1 MPRDVVHDGHSGRAR
16 LLTSSS
22 RARGLVGRPGFRIA
36 PQVLAHTRQYCPQA
50 GDKDARIRL
59 KTCEMITPYGV
70 ITQFPKNGRLITPKA
85 C

>member
-59 KTCEMITPYGV
+59 KDWPSE
-70 ITQFPKNGRLITPKA
+70 KNM
-85 C
+85 